1 MKYTSHF
8 SQVIRAEGAPHL
20 NQHQL
25 QRFMNIV
32 FLESSIKTLEEL
44 EMNSQRIFRKIHQ
57 RKDKL
62 SRLTKSLQPNE
73 LLREM
78 VKLSNGN

>member
-8 SQVIRAEGAPHL
+8 SNVIRAEGAPHL

-44 EMNSQRIFRKIHQ
+44 EMNSQRIFMKINK
-57 RKDKL
+57 RKDRL
-62 SRLTKSLQPNE
+62 SHITKSLSPKE
-73 LLREM
+73 LLMEM
-78 VKLSNGN
+78 VRLSTGN